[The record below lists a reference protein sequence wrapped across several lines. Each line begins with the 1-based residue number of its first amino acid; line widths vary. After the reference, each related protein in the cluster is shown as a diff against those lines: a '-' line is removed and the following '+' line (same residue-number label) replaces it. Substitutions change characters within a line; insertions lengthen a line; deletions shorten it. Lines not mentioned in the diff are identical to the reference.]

1 MSEETEQCI
10 IACKQKKPR
19 SNASEARIYSFV
31 DQAVTRDC
39 QAQWYK
45 RHFNDLMRMIVD
57 AALTRSCEEDYFKL
71 C

>member
-1 MSEETEQCI
+1 MSGETEQRI
-10 IACKQKKPR
+10 IARKHKKPR

-31 DQAVTRDC
+31 DQAVTRVC

-45 RHFNDLMRMIVD
+45 RHFNNLARTIVG